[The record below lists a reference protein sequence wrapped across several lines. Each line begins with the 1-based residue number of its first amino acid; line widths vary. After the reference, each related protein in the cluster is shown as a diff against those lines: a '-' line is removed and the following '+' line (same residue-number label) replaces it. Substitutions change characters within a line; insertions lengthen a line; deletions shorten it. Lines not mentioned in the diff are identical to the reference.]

1 MLAQTIAHYRVQGK
15 IGAGGMGEVYRATD
29 TRLGRDVA
37 IKVLPEAFAQDGD
50 RMARFE
56 REAKVLASLN
66 HPNIASIYGLEESNG
81 TRALIMELVEGPTL
95 AERIKQGSL
104 SLDEALPIA
113 KQIADALEYAH
124 ERGIIHR
131 DLKPSNV
138 KLRLDGRVKVLDFG
152 LAKALEGESSEEEL
166 QNSPTLSAA
175 ATRAGMLLGTAAY
188 MPPEQARG
196 KRVDRR
202 ADIWAFGCVLYE
214 MLTGRGAFNG
224 ETTSDILA
232 CVIRAE
238 PDWFSLPVNVSTH
251 IRELLRHCLQKDPK
265 QRLQAIGDAR
275 IALEE
280 ILADKPQEA
289 GAPPSHTAERPV
301 WLRAFPWAAGVLL
314 ALVVGVAAWEL
325 RPRSDPPRVVE
336 FSFGPPTGD
345 TLAFPLGATSLA
357 ISPDGTT
364 VVFMVRHGG
373 TSQLYLRHVDRL
385 EATPLKGTD
394 DALYPFFSP
403 DGQWVA
409 FFAAGKLKKVSVLSG
424 TLVTLCEAPAS
435 RGGTW
440 AHDDFIIFAPTSTSG
455 LVRVSAAGGAPEPF
469 TKLGSS
475 RGDGSHR
482 WPQVLPGGKAVLFD
496 AGDFAAQK
504 PIYNNMSMN
513 SAISLASLKT
523 GEVTTLR
530 LQGANVRYLPGY
542 LVFTRGETL
551 FAAPFDVQRLAVTGP
566 AFPAG
571 EVLISANGSAS
582 FAVSETGSLV
592 YVPAR
597 ANIGKLAWVDA
608 KGSTEIPGLPARNYA
623 NRLQLS
629 PDGKRVVLVT
639 LEGGSRHIWVYDT
652 VRGSQTRLTF
662 GDSDNVSPLWSPD
675 GRRIAFLSR
684 KDADWAMLTKS
695 ADGSGSEETLV
706 PIGAGG
712 PTSWSP
718 DGRFLVCIQTGP
730 TWKWE
735 IWVLPLEGERK
746 SQPLLANNQ
755 FDQTNAVFSPDG
767 KFLAYASS
775 ESGRYEVYV
784 RPFGQGSG
792 KWQISTGG
800 GNFPVWARNGKQ
812 LFYRESGNIMA
823 VDVTTQPV
831 FNVSTPRVMVPSA
844 VTAPLSNGIDS
855 FDVSLDGQHFL
866 VHEQSSEAGQTV
878 QINVILNW
886 SEDLRHLNPVGKN

>member
-1 MLAQTIAHYRVQGK
+1 MLAQTIAHYRIQAK

-29 TRLGRDVA
+29 TRLSRDVA
-37 IKVLPEAFAQDGD
+37 IKVLPQAFARDGD

-81 TRALIMELVEGPTL
+81 ARALIMELVEGPTL
-95 AERIKQGSL
+95 AERIKQGRL
-104 SLDEALPIA
+104 SLDEALPIV

-131 DLKPSNV
+131 DLKPPNV
-138 KLRLDGRVKVLDFG
+138 KLTLDGQVKVLDFG
-152 LAKALEGESSEEEL
+152 LAKALEGETSEEEL
-166 QNSPTLSAA
+166 QNSPTLSAV

-188 MPPEQARG
+188 MSPEQARG

-214 MLTGRGAFNG
+214 MLTGRGAFSG

-238 PDWFSLPVNVSTH
+238 PDWSSLPAHVPTR
-251 IRELLRHCLQKDPK
+251 IRELLRVCLQKDPK

-280 ILADKPQEA
+280 VLSGTPQEA
-289 GAPPSHTAERPV
+289 GAPPAQTAERPV
-301 WLRAFPWAAGVLL
+301 WLRALPWAAGVLL
-314 ALVVGVAAWEL
+314 ALVVGVAVWEL
-325 RPRSDPPRVVE
+325 RPRSDPRRVVE

-345 TLAFPLGATSLA
+345 TLAFPGASMPLA
-357 ISPDGTT
+357 ISPDGTA
-364 VVFMVRHGG
+364 VVFTARHAGI
-373 TSQLYLRHVDRL
+373 SQLYLRRVDRL

-403 DGQWVA
+403 NGQWVA
-409 FFAAGKLKKVSVLSG
+409 FFAAGKLKKVSVLGG
-424 TLVTLCEAPAS
+424 TPVTLCEAPAS

-440 AHDDFIIFAPTSTSG
+440 APDDFIILAPSSTSG
-455 LVRVSAAGGAPEPF
+455 LMRVSAAGGTPEPF
-469 TKLGSS
+469 TKLDSS
-475 RGDGSHR
+475 KGEGSHR
-482 WPQVLPGGKAVLFD
+482 WPQVLPGGKAVLFN
-496 AGDFAAQK
+496 AGDFAGQK
-504 PIYNNMSMN
+504 LIITINPT
-513 SAISLASLKT
+513 ISLAALKT
-523 GEVTTLR
+523 GEVRTLP
-530 LQGANVRYLPGY
+530 LQGSNVRYLPGY

-551 FAAPFDVQRLAVTGP
+551 FAAPFDVQRLEVTGP

-571 EVLISANGSAS
+571 EVLISPIGSAS

-592 YVPAR
+592 YVAAG

-608 KGSTEIPGLPARNYA
+608 KGLREMPGLPARNYS

-629 PDGKRVVLVT
+629 PDGKRVVLVI
-639 LEGGSRHIWVYDT
+639 LEGGLRHIWVYDT
-652 VRGSQTRLTF
+652 VRGSLTRLTF
-662 GDSDNVSPLWSPD
+662 GDSDNVSPIWSPD
-675 GRRIAFLSR
+675 GRRIAFASR
-684 KDADWAMLTKS
+684 KGGDWAVLTKP
-695 ADGSGSEETLV
+695 ADGSGSEETLLSA
-706 PIGAGG
+706 GAGA
-712 PTSWSP
+712 PSSWSP
-718 DGRFLVCIQTGP
+718 DGRFLACFQVGP

-746 SQPLLANNQ
+746 SQPLLTNNQ

-767 KFLAYASS
+767 KYVAYTSN

-784 RPFGQGSG
+784 RPFGQGSS

-800 GNFPVWARNGKQ
+800 GMFPVWARSGKQ

-823 VDVTTQPV
+823 VDVTTQPA
-831 FNVSTPRVMVPSA
+831 FSVSTPRVMVPSA

-866 VHEQSSEAGQTV
+866 VHQQSSEAGQSV
-878 QINVILNW
+878 QINVILSW
-886 SEDLRHLNPVGKN
+886 SEELRRLARAN